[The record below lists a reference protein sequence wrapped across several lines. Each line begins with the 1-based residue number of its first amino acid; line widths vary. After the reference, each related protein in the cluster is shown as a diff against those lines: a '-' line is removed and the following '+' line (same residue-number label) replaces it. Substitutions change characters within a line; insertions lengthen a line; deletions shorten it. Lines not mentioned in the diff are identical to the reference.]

1 MAGMQVYVVH
11 DAEEYGPGGIHGVYV
26 DMESAEIAVEIERLG
41 GQHWDITCC
50 EVQTADTQQLSVARE
65 KRAAIDILSE
75 KTAKQEDDL
84 RDACKDLER
93 IPKWV
98 PPTGP
103 WEATW
108 TARMDH
114 VSKTLTAERHVRERA
129 KALGIVDEKMIRRV
143 LNEIV
148 PVDLPS
154 VHPSSDGL

>member
-1 MAGMQVYVVH
+1 MYIVH
-11 DAEEYGPGGIHGVYV
+11 DDNEYGPGGIHGVYV
-26 DMESAEIAVEIERLG
+26 DMESAEIAVEIERLR
-41 GQHWDITCC
+41 GQHWDITVW
-50 EVQTADTQQLSVARE
+50 EVQTVDTQQLLVARE

-75 KTAKQEDDL
+75 INAKQEDDL
-84 RDACKDLER
+84 RDACKDLGR
-93 IPKWV
+93 VPKWE

-103 WEATW
+103 CEATC

-114 VSKTLTAERHVRERA
+114 VSKTLTAERHVRDRA
-129 KALGIVDEKMIRRV
+129 KVLGIVDENMIRRV